1 MKTSLPTWAL
11 RAATP
16 EDQGFARDAH
26 RLGRTHIKW
35 PDLKALH
42 AWAKQQGWSTP
53 WFGFEEA
60 FITTMLESKENFERA
75 INESGIAIHIPKR
88 DHMISVEKL
97 RELDALYEE
106 REDMGVLGDV
116 LLAGAG

>member
-1 MKTSLPTWAL
+1 MY
-11 RAATP
+11 
-16 EDQGFARDAH
+16 
-26 RLGRTHIKW
+26 IKW
-35 PDLKALH
+35 PDLKALR
-42 AWAKQQGWSTP
+42 AWAKHQGWSTP
-53 WFGFEEA
+53 WFGFEDA

-97 RELDALYEE
+97 RNS
-106 REDMGVLGDV
+106 MGCMRKGKIWGFLGDV